1 MANEYTHLAMLYDEW
16 QTAVDSSAW
25 ADHVIRL
32 QERYSRR
39 GVGGD
44 GEGGRPILLDLG
56 CGTGSFCLAMADRGY
71 DPIGI
76 DWSAAMLD
84 RVRQKTQAREDRPS
98 ILFIQQDIS
107 RFELYGTVDLI
118 VCLLDTVNH
127 LIRPAEVQ
135 KLFRLCANYL
145 NPGAVLIFDL
155 ATQHH
160 LATTLGN
167 RLFFEDQESHALFWQ
182 NKYNRKSKIST
193 AELVLFTLR
202 PDGTYDR
209 YDEIIRERLYD
220 YQQIHPWLLEAGL
233 EPVGHHGGLSMKKPA
248 STDERHFVVA
258 RRPLA

>member
-84 RVRQKTQAREDRPS
+84 RAR
-98 ILFIQQDIS
+98 
-107 RFELYGTVDLI
+107 
-118 VCLLDTVNH
+118 
-127 LIRPAEVQ
+127 
-135 KLFRLCANYL
+135 
-145 NPGAVLIFDL
+145 
-155 ATQHH
+155 
-160 LATTLGN
+160 
-167 RLFFEDQESHALFWQ
+167 
-182 NKYNRKSKIST
+182 
-193 AELVLFTLR
+193 
-202 PDGTYDR
+202 
-209 YDEIIRERLYD
+209 
-220 YQQIHPWLLEAGL
+220 
-233 EPVGHHGGLSMKKPA
+233 
-248 STDERHFVVA
+248 
-258 RRPLA
+258 